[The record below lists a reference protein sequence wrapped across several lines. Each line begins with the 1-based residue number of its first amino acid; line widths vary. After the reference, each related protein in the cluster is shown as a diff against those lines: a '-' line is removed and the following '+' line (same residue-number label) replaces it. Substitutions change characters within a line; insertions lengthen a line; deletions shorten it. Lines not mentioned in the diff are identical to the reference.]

1 MRTEEEILKDFEKL
15 EYEIQQNNKIRL
27 IMYCYDISIYI
38 DKFEQTFGKED
49 TLSNEA
55 NRFDMQEHKL
65 LHELFTCWGWLDE
78 EKD

>member
-15 EYEIQQNNKIRL
+15 GYEIQQNSIRL
-27 IMYCYDISIYI
+27 IMYCDDITIYI
-38 DKFEQTFGKED
+38 YKIGQTFGKED
-49 TLSNEA
+49 LLTNEA

-65 LHELFTCWGWLDE
+65 LHELFFCWGWLDE